1 MTASYEEVADTR
13 PRIRRDVLFT
23 ETPSGVVFH
32 NAHGGFNLT
41 GRSAYRFASLVV
53 PHLDGASRVED
64 ICTGLGDRQRAM
76 VAELVGAL
84 YGRGLARD
92 VAPGSDGLDGLPADV
107 TRRFAQQ
114 IAYIDHYTGEAGGRF
129 RRFRETRVA
138 VLGQDD
144 VARWCA
150 LSLVRNGAATV
161 AVHAAPGDG
170 DPFAEPVREAAEL
183 AADGC
188 PVDIA
193 RLDASAGLGWEA
205 LAGYDVVVA
214 SAGPRT
220 LTQLLEAGIPDG
232 TRLLPAWT
240 FGSQAVV
247 GPVMSAGT
255 TGCWACAAL
264 RLGANG
270 QPGAAADMW
279 SAACLDRDGASSGC
293 QVSGPSAAM
302 LGNLLGYEV
311 FRLTTGAPAAETEGR
326 LVLQDLDSLDVA
338 TEPLLPHP
346 ACPYCRAAEP
356 SAPPEPTADRA
367 ESGPPAELAAGL
379 AADRPRP
386 EGEGAREDVAPEE
399 DADGVLAELDARAG
413 LVHPHAGVFSGYAD
427 DSWEQTPLKVGTV
440 RVGVGH
446 AGPREISAFDVHH
459 VAGARLR
466 ALHRAAEV
474 YTEHVVPQAHILD
487 GAALEAAHEKWSLVA
502 PAALDTAAGTGAGA
516 DQVRAWVRATSLT
529 DGRTTLVPAGAV
541 RTFGRHNQDR
551 IFVPTSAGSGSGP
564 SAAVAAARG
573 LMSALAFHALTR
585 ALRSR
590 TPVSLVPDDP
600 ADHDRELVFLRRSAG
615 NLGLDA
621 ELLALGPADG
631 PAAVLLARAAD
642 PVTGRTWWAPAAGG
656 SRRQAAVDALR
667 DLLGQVQ
674 LARRSGDA
682 APADTGDPLLGDL
695 DAGTLVVTGEAPLT
709 ESGPAGAAAPDGV
722 ALSAGLRARGLTALA
737 VPTGSA
743 DLRTGGIHVVRILLV
758 HGAIDAL

>member
-32 NAHGGFNLT
+32 NAHGGFNLS
-41 GRSAYRFASLVV
+41 GRSAYRFASLIV
-53 PHLDGASRVED
+53 PHLNGASRVED
-64 ICTGLGDRQRAM
+64 ICNGLGDKQRAM

-92 VAPGSDGLDGLPADV
+92 VAPGSDGLDELPADV
-107 TRRFAQQ
+107 TRRFAPQ

-150 LSLVRNGAATV
+150 LSLVRNGVATV
-161 AVHAAPGDG
+161 AVQAASGAD
-170 DPFAEPVREAAEL
+170 DPFAGTMAEAAAL

-188 PVDIA
+188 PVDVV
-193 RLDASAGLGWEA
+193 RLDGPAAPGWEG
-205 LAGYDVVVA
+205 LAGYDIVVA
-214 SAGPRT
+214 SAGPHT
-220 LTQLLEAGIPDG
+220 LTGLLEAGIPDG
-232 TRLLPAWT
+232 TRLLPAWM

-247 GPVMSAGT
+247 GPVMAAGSA
-255 TGCWACAAL
+255 GCWACAAL

-270 QPGAAADMW
+270 QPGAAADVW
-279 SAACLDRDGASSGC
+279 SAACLGRDGESSGR

-311 FRLTTGAPAAETEGR
+311 FRLTTGALAAETEGR

-346 ACPYCRAAEP
+346 ACPYCRTSSDEPAAP
-356 SAPPEPTADRA
+356 AEPTAELTEPGLMAD
-367 ESGPPAELAAGL
+367 LAAGL
-379 AADRPRP
+379 MADGPRSD
-386 EGEGAREDVAPEE
+386 GDVAPEE

-413 LVHPHAGVFSGYAD
+413 LVHPHAGVFGGYAD

-440 RVGVGH
+440 RIGVGH
-446 AGPREISAFDVHH
+446 AGHREISAFDVHH

-474 YTEHVVPQAHILD
+474 YTEHVVPQAHTLD
-487 GAALEAAHEKWSLVA
+487 GAALEAANEKWSLVA
-502 PAALDTAAGTGAGA
+502 PASLDTAAGTGAAA
-516 DQVRAWVRATSLT
+516 DQVRTWVRASSLT
-529 DGRTTLVPAGAV
+529 DARTALVPAGAV
-541 RTFGRHNQDR
+541 RTFGRYNQDR

-573 LMSALAFHALTR
+573 LLSALAFHALTQ
-585 ALRSR
+585 ALRAR
-590 TPVSLVPDDP
+590 TPVTLVPAGTADD
-600 ADHDRELVFLRRSAG
+600 DRELVFLRRSAA

-621 ELLALGPADG
+621 ELLALGPVDG
-631 PAAVLLARAAD
+631 TAAVLLARAAD
-642 PVTGRTWWAPAAGG
+642 PSTGRTWWAAAGG
-656 SRRQAAVDALR
+656 GTRRQAAVDALR

-682 APADTGDPLLGDL
+682 TPADTGDPLLGDL
-695 DAGTLVVTGEAPLT
+695 DAGTLGVTGEGSLT
-709 ESGPAGAAAPDGV
+709 EAGPAADGV
-722 ALSAGLRARGLTALA
+722 TLSAGLRARGLTALA

>member
-32 NAHGGFNLT
+32 NAHGGFNLS
-41 GRSAYRFASLVV
+41 GKSAYRFASLIV
-53 PHLDGASRVED
+53 PHLNGASRVED
-64 ICTGLGDRQRAM
+64 ICGGLGAGQRAM

-92 VAPGSDGLDGLPADV
+92 VAPGSDGLDALPADV
-107 TRRFAQQ
+107 SRRFAPQ

-150 LSLVRNGAATV
+150 LSLVRNGVATV
-161 AVHAAPGDG
+161 AVQKAPAGGD
-170 DPFAEPVREAAEL
+170 DPFAETAGEAAAL

-188 PVDIA
+188 PVDLV
-193 RLDASAGLGWEA
+193 RLDASAGPGWESS
-205 LAGYDVVVA
+205 AGYDVVVA
-214 SAGPRT
+214 SAGPRV
-220 LTQLLEAGIPDG
+220 LTGLLEAGVPEG

-240 FGSQAVV
+240 FGSKAVV
-247 GPVMSAGT
+247 GPLMSAGAA
-255 TGCWACAAL
+255 GCWACAAL

-270 QPGAAADMW
+270 QPGAAADVW
-279 SAACLDRDGASSGC
+279 SSACLDRDGESSGR

-311 FRLTTGAPAAETEGR
+311 FRLTTGALAAETEGR
-326 LVLQDLDSLDVA
+326 LVLQDLDSLDVT

-346 ACPYCRAAEP
+346 ACPYCRT
-356 SAPPEPTADRA
+356 SGAPEVPADPAGELA
-367 ESGPPAELAAGL
+367 ESGLPADVAAGL
-379 AADRPRP
+379 TADGLRP
-386 EGEGAREDVAPEE
+386 EGDVAPEE
-399 DADGVLAELDARAG
+399 DADRVLAELDARAG

-427 DSWEQTPLKVGTV
+427 DTWEQTPLKVGTV

-446 AGPREISAFDVHH
+446 AGQREISAFDVHH

-474 YTEHVVPQAHILD
+474 YTEHVVPQAHPLD
-487 GAALEAAHEKWSLVA
+487 GAALETAHEKWSLVG
-502 PAALDTAAGTGAGA
+502 PSSLDTSAGTGARA

-529 DGRTTLVPAGAV
+529 DGRTALVPAGAV

-573 LMSALAFHALTR
+573 LQSALAFHALTQ
-585 ALRSR
+585 ALRAR
-590 TPVSLVPDDP
+590 TPVSLVPAGP
-600 ADHDRELVFLRRSAG
+600 AADDRELVFLRRSAG

-642 PVTGRTWWAPAAGG
+642 PATGRTWWASAARGT
-656 SRRQAAVDALR
+656 RRQAAVDALR

-695 DAGTLVVTGEAPLT
+695 DAGTLVVTGEAALA
-709 ESGPAGAAAPDGV
+709 ESGPAGGGEAPDHL